1 MPNSPFKTSPLVII
15 AAVSVIIF
23 SLVGIA
29 AITGQMPA
37 VKSETSEPATRGEES
52 GIKLNITPIIMEKR
66 ASAQQMEQANPCVNC
81 GVVDSIITNDVKG
94 DSGKAGIVAGRETE
108 KNVTK
113 PAAYQVK
120 VRMDD
125 GTYRVISQQDHPVF
139 HVGEKVKIIDG
150 IVVQLEQAKMV
161 DKKGMFKLMLVAL
174 KNGLF

>member
-1 MPNSPFKTSPLVII
+1 MQDSPFKTIPSIII
-15 AAVSVIIF
+15 AAVSVIIL
-23 SLVGIA
+23 SIIGIA

-94 DSGKAGIVAGRETE
+94 GSGKAGIVAGRETE
-108 KNVTK
+108 KNVNK

-139 HVGEKVKIIDG
+139 HVGEKVKIVNG
-150 IVVQLEQAKMV
+150 MVVQLKATAMM
-161 DKKGMFKLMLVAL
+161 DKNQIFALMLAAL
-174 KNGLF
+174 TSRIF